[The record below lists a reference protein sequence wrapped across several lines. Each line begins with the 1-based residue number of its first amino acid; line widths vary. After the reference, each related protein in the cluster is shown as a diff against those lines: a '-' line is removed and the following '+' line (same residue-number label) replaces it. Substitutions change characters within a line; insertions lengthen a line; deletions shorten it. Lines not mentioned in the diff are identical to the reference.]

1 MLTGESTVRKQQKS
15 VVSCQEHCLKTANI
29 SCQPARALLENSK
42 YQLLA
47 GSSTVRKQQK
57 SDVNRRE
64 HRQETA
70 KISCQP
76 ARTLLENSKNQLLAG
91 KSTGRKQQIS
101 AVSRQEHCQK
111 TANISCQPERALFEN
126 SKQQLITDNRL
137 FNAAIFC
144 SCSVDDNCI
153 VYLSHAHRVAHRGG
167 LQTVHTVYIQCTVY
181 IRN

>member
-15 VVSCQEHCLKTANI
+15 VVSRQEHCQKTANI
-29 SCQPARALLENSK
+29 SCQPARAMLENSK

-70 KISCQP
+70 KISCQLS
-76 ARTLLENSKNQLLAG
+76 RT
-91 KSTGRKQQIS
+91 
-101 AVSRQEHCQK
+101 
-111 TANISCQPERALFEN
+111 LFEN

-167 LQTVHTVYIQCTVY
+167 LQTVHTVYSVHQELNFRKIFVKL
-181 IRN
+181 